1 MRIPPHCLIA
11 GERSTLYAMSERK
24 VRDVA
29 AEEREADAER
39 IARDAEHVAAAGQG
53 ETAAVCASSPT
64 CTLAMADSLRDRQE
78 HVTDE

>member
-1 MRIPPHCLIA
+1 MRIPPYCLIA

-24 VRDVA
+24 IRDVA

-53 ETAAVCASSPT
+53 ETAAACASSPD
-64 CTLAMADSLRDRQE
+64 L
-78 HVTDE
+78 HVSHGGQPARPSGAGHG